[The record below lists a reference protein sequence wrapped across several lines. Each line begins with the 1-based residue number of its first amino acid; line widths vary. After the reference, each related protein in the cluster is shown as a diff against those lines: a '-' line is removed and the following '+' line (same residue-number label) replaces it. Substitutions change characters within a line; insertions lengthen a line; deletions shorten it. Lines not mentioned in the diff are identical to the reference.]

1 MDYAV
6 RMCSGPGFRQ
16 ELWLWIGEGSIIS
29 SGAWPGMIV
38 GDLFAEAT
46 VLPWWIVSFG
56 SLDSGLCLESFGLV
70 LWLDD
75 GGLGGIVIL
84 MFCLS
89 GFGK

>member
-1 MDYAV
+1 M
-6 RMCSGPGFRQ
+6 
-16 ELWLWIGEGSIIS
+16 L
-29 SGAWPGMIV
+29 V

-56 SLDSGLCLESFGLV
+56 SLDSGLVLELFVLGLE
-70 LWLDD
+70 D

>member
-6 RMCSGPGFRQ
+6 RTCSGPGFRQ
-16 ELWLWIGEGSIIS
+16 ELWLYKGEGSTLS
-29 SGAWPGMIV
+29 SAGWPGMIV
-38 GDLFAEAT
+38 GELFAEAT

-56 SLDSGLCLESFGLV
+56 SLDSGLVLELFVLGLE
-70 LWLDD
+70 D